1 MGRDIHVVLEKKN
14 GDRWNFFDPGFDL
27 FDARNYAFFSFLEE
41 IADPGCP
48 EELKNQRLRSGT
60 EQWVDQAG
68 NHQEETYYLWD
79 TTEPCCLYGFGHI
92 TLKKL
97 AEEAQK
103 LHTLWVSTEFLER
116 FYLLG
121 GKLPEG
127 MRIAEE
133 AANADGETVEIR
145 VMDEEDLRLRDY
157 IDTGISEL
165 KRIAAEQ
172 KLPEDE
178 LRICFAFDC

>member
-14 GDRWNFFDPGFDL
+14 GDRWNFFDSGFDL
-27 FDARNYAFFSFLEE
+27 FDARNYTFFSFLEE

-48 EELKNQRLRSGT
+48 EELKNQRLRSST

-79 TTEPCCLYGFGHI
+79 TAEPCYLYRFGYI

-97 AEEAQK
+97 AEETKK
-103 LHTLWVSTEFLER
+103 LHVLWVSAEFLER

-121 GKLPEG
+121 GRLPEE

-133 AANADGETVEIR
+133 AADDDGDAVGIH
-145 VMDEEDLRLRDY
+145 VMDEENLRLRDY
-157 IDTGISEL
+157 IDAGISEL

-172 KLPEDE
+172 KLQEDE